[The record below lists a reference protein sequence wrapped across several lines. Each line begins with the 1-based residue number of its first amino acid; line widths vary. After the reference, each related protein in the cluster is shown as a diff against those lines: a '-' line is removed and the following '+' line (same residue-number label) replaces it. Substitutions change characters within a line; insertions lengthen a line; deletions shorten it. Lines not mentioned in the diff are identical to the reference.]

1 MLYNSRQCRLRRGNI
16 QTTLW
21 LPEKYAVKG
30 GVVTLKQ
37 DGQWVDGW
45 LVESVS
51 EVSMPCAEV
60 RERSQDYK
68 KQRQASDI

>member
-1 MLYNSRQCRLRRGNI
+1 MSYNSRQCRLRRGNT

-30 GVVTLKQ
+30 SFVTLKQ
-37 DGQWVDGW
+37 DGKWVDGW

-51 EVSMPCAEV
+51 EASMSCAEV

>member
-1 MLYNSRQCRLRRGNI
+1 MSYNSRQCRLSRGKV

-30 GVVTLKQ
+30 SIVKLKQ
-37 DGQWVDGW
+37 DGEWVDGW

-51 EVSMPCAEV
+51 EASMPYEEV
-60 RERSQDYK
+60 RDRSEDYK
-68 KQRQASDI
+68 KQRKASDI

>member
-1 MLYNSRQCRLRRGNI
+1 
-16 QTTLW
+16 

-30 GVVTLKQ
+30 GIVTLKQ